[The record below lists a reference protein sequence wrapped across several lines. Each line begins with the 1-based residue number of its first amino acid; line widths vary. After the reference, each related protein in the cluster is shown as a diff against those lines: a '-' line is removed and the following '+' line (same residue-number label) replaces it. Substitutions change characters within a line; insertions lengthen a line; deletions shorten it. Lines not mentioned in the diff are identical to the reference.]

1 MRHKG
6 LVIVASE
13 GVNGIIAGDRQSVHR
28 FVEQLGRAC
37 APDHLTPRFSMAER
51 VPMHRFKVLL
61 RPEIVT
67 RRPRC
72 EPQHDGQHIDRTL
85 NDVINDPDTVVIDT
99 RNRYEVA
106 IGSFQGAIDPKTETF
121 REFVDWVH
129 ANEDILRSASRV
141 AMFCTGGVRCE
152 KASAFMLNEGYDSI
166 LQLKGGILA
175 YLEDIPKAQSTWNGE
190 CVVFDERVSVGHGL
204 VPGNLSRCRGCR
216 HPLTESDRNE
226 V

>member
-1 MRHKG
+1 
-6 LVIVASE
+6 
-13 GVNGIIAGDRQSVHR
+13 
-28 FVEQLGRAC
+28 
-37 APDHLTPRFSMAER
+37 
-51 VPMHRFKVLL
+51 MHRFKVLI

-67 RRPRC
+67 LGDPDAN
-72 EPQHDGQHIDRTL
+72 PQLSTGQHIDPDAW

-175 YLEDIPKAQSTWNGE
+175 YLEDIPKAQSTWNGQ
-190 CVVFDERVSVGHGL
+190 CFVFDERVSVGHGL
-204 VPGNLSRCRGCR
+204 CALATSA
-216 HPLTESDRNE
+216 DAE
-226 V
+226 VVDIR